1 MAGKP
6 KTSVVLTSAA
16 RELLSEAP
24 IRYHLKDG
32 RYLNCDS
39 VEHNHDFL
47 DLEVTAEDHQ
57 GRLFTSKISIPKLFV
72 LYTVS
77 AAPAGRR
84 ELGFKDEPSSPP

>member
-6 KTSVVLTSAA
+6 KTSVVLTSEA
-16 RELLSEAP
+16 RELLSAAP

-47 DLEVTAEDHQ
+47 DLELTAHNDQ
-57 GRLFTSKISIPKLFV
+57 GKPFTSKISIPKHFV

-77 AAPAGRR
+77 GVAGRR